1 MQKDLLDILNARSG
15 GSGLQPHRKGGAIAN
30 AIGVYSPVIDTATV
44 SAKFIISTPTPDRAE
59 DVVEPSG
66 FQLGNY
72 KANPLVLYDHG
83 FGEITL
89 PIGKSRDPD
98 GKLTVKIKSASVEA
112 ECYFAQSNWQ
122 GMQVFQLVEEGILN
136 CASVHIDPLEASVRT
151 GADGRRGLH
160 ITKCDLLEWSIVGIP
175 CNPEAVRK
183 VLDRGKLAER
193 KIAKP
198 IEKMLKQYAAKPK
211 GLVRGMEFNTREMD
225 ATRDY
230 MVKIKAENELLCRS
244 FAKALENAMSAGD
257 DDLLG
262 KIDDLKKRLDG
273 EAERLKAFPP
283 RDEEGED
290 QEKKPMPEEGDA
302 EKSPEAEGKPA
313 PDGEASDEGAPE
325 EAGETPPAEG
335 DAPPQASGEQQD
347 HSQKPGAQLAS
358 GIYTAVE
365 QFAQQINSE
374 LGKQENPAIQGM
386 AQEVID
392 SLNTITQAC
401 LDGYSAAY
409 GGAMPQAGGMQQP
422 AQSGVDPQEQQ
433 AFKRFTMAIV
443 KDAKTPT
450 PKKTEYGFR
459 AIAKGLSDLSM
470 KRNLS
475 PEEIHRLGHW
485 SKKLFELVDEA
496 KGEAAKS
503 LQASADPAA
512 DEFCKL
518 AAELLEQGK
527 VVGEKLQSLRIA

>member
-30 AIGVYSPVIDTATV
+30 AIGVYSPVIDTSTV

-211 GLVRGMEFNTREMD
+211 GLVQGM
-225 ATRDY
+225 
-230 MVKIKAENELLCRS
+230 S
-244 FAKALENAMSAGD
+244 FKTWEYDPSQPD
-257 DDLLG
+257 DTVS
-262 KIDDLKKRLDG
+262 IP
-273 EAERLKAFPP
+273 KAFPP
-283 RDEEGED
+283 KDEEGD
-290 QEKKPMPEEGDA
+290 DKDKPMPEEGDA
-302 EKSPEAEGKPA
+302 EEAPEAEGKPA

-325 EAGETPPAEG
+325 EAGETPTAEG

-358 GIYTAVE
+358 GIHTAVT
-365 QFAQQINSE
+365 QFTQEISGE
-374 LGKQENPAIQGM
+374 LGKQENPAIQSM
-386 AQEVID
+386 ANDVID
-392 SLNTITQAC
+392 ALNGIAERC
-401 LDGYSAAY
+401 SDGYSAAY

-422 AQSGVDPQEQQ
+422 AQPGVDPQEQQ

-450 PKKTEYGFR
+450 PKKTEYGVR

-496 KGEAAKS
+496 KGDAAKS
-503 LQASADPAA
+503 LEVERDPLME
-512 DEFCKL
+512 EFQKA